1 MPLGRCVATKAD
13 ANEDKRKKK
22 RKTIEERVAE
32 KQKLEE
38 AEKKER
44 EKDRKGTE
52 LQRGR
57 NTDRIRSVHFTRS
70 R

>member
-32 KQKLEE
+32 KQAKEE

-52 LQRGR
+52 LQKGR
-57 NTDRIRSVHFTRS
+57 NTDRILLVHFTRS